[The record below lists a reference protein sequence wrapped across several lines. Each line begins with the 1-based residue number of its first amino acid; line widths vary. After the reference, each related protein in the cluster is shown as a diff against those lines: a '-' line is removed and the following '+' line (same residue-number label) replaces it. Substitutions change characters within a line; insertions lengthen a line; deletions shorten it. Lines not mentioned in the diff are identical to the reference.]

1 MTENYISRQVV
12 GAAIE
17 VHRELGG
24 PGLLEGIYEE
34 ALAFEL
40 KSAGLDVK
48 RQKLLPI
55 LYKGVEIKKPL
66 CLDLLV
72 ENKVVVE
79 VKAVNKFNPIFAA
92 QLLTYLRL
100 GRYKLGLLL
109 NFGDAYL
116 KNGIQRVVNQCP
128 EN

>member
-40 KSAGLDVK
+40 KSVGLDVK

-79 VKAVNKFNPIFAA
+79 VKAVDKFNPIFAA

-116 KNGIQRVVNQCP
+116 KNGIHRVVNQCP

>member
-1 MTENYISRQVV
+1 MTENDISHKVI

-24 PGLLEGIYEE
+24 PGLLECVYEE

-40 KSAGLDVK
+40 KGAGLDVQ
-48 RQKLLPI
+48 RQKLVPVV
-55 LYKGVEIKKPL
+55 YKGFEIRNPL

-72 ENKVVVE
+72 ENKVVLE
-79 VKAVNKFNPIFAA
+79 IKAVEKFNPLHAS

-100 GRYKLGLLL
+100 GSYKLGLVV
-109 NFGDAYL
+109 NFGATYL
-116 KNGIQRVVNQCP
+116 KDGIHRVVNRCP

>member
-40 KSAGLDVK
+40 ESAGLDVK
-48 RQKLLPI
+48 RQKLLPV
-55 LYKGVEIKKPL
+55 LYKGVEIKNPL

-79 VKAVNKFNPIFAA
+79 VKAVNTFNPIFAA

-109 NFGDAYL
+109 NFGDTYL
-116 KNGIQRVVNQCP
+116 KNGIHRVVNQCP

>member
-40 KSAGLDVK
+40 KSVGLDVK

-72 ENKVVVE
+72 ENK
-79 VKAVNKFNPIFAA
+79 
-92 QLLTYLRL
+92 
-100 GRYKLGLLL
+100 
-109 NFGDAYL
+109 
-116 KNGIQRVVNQCP
+116 
-128 EN
+128 

>member
-1 MTENYISRQVV
+1 MTENYLSHKVV

-17 VHRELGG
+17 VHKVLGG

-34 ALAFEL
+34 ALAFAL
-40 KSAGLDVK
+40 TTSGLDVQ
-48 RQKLLPI
+48 RQKLLPVI
-55 LYKGVEIKKPL
+55 HKGFEIKRPL
-66 CLDLLV
+66 CIDLLV
-72 ENKVVVE
+72 EGKVVIE
-79 VKAVNKFNPIFAA
+79 VKAVDRLNPVFAS

-116 KNGIQRVVNQCP
+116 KNGIHRVVNQCP
-128 EN
+128 ES

>member
-1 MTENYISRQVV
+1 MTENYLSHKVV

-17 VHRELGG
+17 VHKVLGG

-34 ALAFEL
+34 ALAFAL
-40 KSAGLDVK
+40 TTSGLDVQ
-48 RQKLLPI
+48 RQKLLPVI
-55 LYKGVEIKKPL
+55 YKGFEIKRPL
-66 CLDLLV
+66 CIDLLV
-72 ENKVVVE
+72 EGKVVIE
-79 VKAVNKFNPIFAA
+79 VKAVDRLNPVFAS

-116 KNGIQRVVNQCP
+116 KNGIHWVVNQCP
-128 EN
+128 ES

>member
-40 KSAGLDVK
+40 ESAGLDVK
-48 RQKLLPI
+48 RQKLLPV
-55 LYKGVEIKKPL
+55 LYKGVEIKNPL

-79 VKAVNKFNPIFAA
+79 VKAVNTFNPIFAA

-109 NFGDAYL
+109 NFGDTYL
-116 KNGIQRVVNQCP
+116 NNGIHRVVNQCP

>member
-1 MTENYISRQVV
+1 MTENYISHKVV

-17 VHRELGG
+17 VHKELGG

-40 KSAGLDVK
+40 TTSGLDVQ
-48 RQKLLPI
+48 RQKLLPVI
-55 LYKGVEIKKPL
+55 YKGFEIKRPL
-66 CLDLLV
+66 CIDLLV
-72 ENKVVVE
+72 EGKVVIE
-79 VKAVNKFNPIFAA
+79 VKAVDRFNPVFAS

-116 KNGIQRVVNQCP
+116 KNGIHRVVNQCP
-128 EN
+128 ES

>member
-40 KSAGLDVK
+40 QSAGLDVK
-48 RQKLLPI
+48 RQTLLPI

-79 VKAVNKFNPIFAA
+79 VKAVDKFNPIFAA

-116 KNGIQRVVNQCP
+116 KNGIHRVVNQCP

>member
-40 KSAGLDVK
+40 QSAGLDVK

-79 VKAVNKFNPIFAA
+79 VKAVDKFNPIFAA

-116 KNGIQRVVNQCP
+116 KNGIHRVVNQCP

>member
-34 ALAFEL
+34 ALTFEL
-40 KSAGLDVK
+40 ESAGLEVK
-48 RQKLLPI
+48 RQKLLPV
-55 LYKGVEIKKPL
+55 LYKGFEIKKPL

-79 VKAVNKFNPIFAA
+79 VKAVDRFNPIFAA

-116 KNGIQRVVNQCP
+116 KNGIHRVVNQYP

>member
-1 MTENYISRQVV
+1 MTENDISHQVI

-40 KSAGLDVK
+40 KASGLEVQ
-48 RQKLLPI
+48 RQRLVPVV
-55 LYKGVEIKKPL
+55 YKGVAIKKPL
-66 CLDLLV
+66 CIDLLV
-72 ENKVVVE
+72 ENRVVIE
-79 VKAVNKFNPIFAA
+79 IKAVEKLHAIYAS

-100 GRYKLGLLL
+100 GRYKLGLLV
-109 NFGDAYL
+109 NFGDTYL
-116 KNGIQRVVNQCP
+116 KNGIQRVVNRCP

>member
-79 VKAVNKFNPIFAA
+79 VKAVDKFNPIFAA

-109 NFGDAYL
+109 SFGDAYL
-116 KNGIQRVVNQCP
+116 KNGIHRVVNQCP

>member
-79 VKAVNKFNPIFAA
+79 AKAVDKFNPIFAA

-116 KNGIQRVVNQCP
+116 KNGIHRVVNQCP

>member
-40 KSAGLDVK
+40 QSAGLDVK

-116 KNGIQRVVNQCP
+116 KNGIHRVVNQCP

>member
-1 MTENYISRQVV
+1 MTENYLSHKVV

-17 VHRELGG
+17 VHKVLGG

-34 ALAFEL
+34 ALAFAL
-40 KSAGLDVK
+40 TTSGLDVQ
-48 RQKLLPI
+48 RQKLLPVI
-55 LYKGVEIKKPL
+55 HKGFEIKRPL
-66 CLDLLV
+66 CIDLLV
-72 ENKVVVE
+72 EGKVVIE
-79 VKAVNKFNPIFAA
+79 VKAVDRLNPVFAS

-116 KNGIQRVVNQCP
+116 KNGIHWVVNQCP
-128 EN
+128 ES

>member
-1 MTENYISRQVV
+1 MTENYISHKVV

-17 VHRELGG
+17 VHKELGG

-40 KSAGLDVK
+40 RTSGLDVQ
-48 RQKLLPI
+48 RQKLLPVI
-55 LYKGVEIKKPL
+55 YKGFEIKRPL
-66 CLDLLV
+66 CIDLLV
-72 ENKVVVE
+72 EGKVVIE
-79 VKAVNKFNPIFAA
+79 VKAVDRFNPVFAS

-109 NFGDAYL
+109 NFGDACL
-116 KNGIQRVVNQCP
+116 KNGIHRVVNQCP
-128 EN
+128 ES

>member
-40 KSAGLDVK
+40 QSAGLDVK
-48 RQKLLPI
+48 RQTLLPI

-79 VKAVNKFNPIFAA
+79 VKAVDKFNPIFAA

-109 NFGDAYL
+109 NFGDTYL
-116 KNGIQRVVNQCP
+116 KNGIHRVVNQCP

>member
-1 MTENYISRQVV
+1 MENYISHQVV

-17 VHRELGG
+17 VHKELGG

-40 KSAGLDVK
+40 KTCGLNVQ
-48 RQKLLPI
+48 RQKLLPVI
-55 LYKGVEIKKPL
+55 YKGFEIKRPL
-66 CLDLLV
+66 CIDLLV
-72 ENKVVVE
+72 EDKVVIE
-79 VKAVNKFNPIFAA
+79 VKAVDGFNPVFAS

-109 NFGDAYL
+109 NFGDSYL
-116 KNGIQRVVNQCP
+116 KNGIHRVVNQCP
-128 EN
+128 ES

>member
-79 VKAVNKFNPIFAA
+79 VKAVDKFNPIFAA

-116 KNGIQRVVNQCP
+116 KNGIHRVVNQCP